1 MGNIVDIVVVLVFL
15 ATVLICAKIGFIKLL
30 SPFRKI
36 TALAFAWGLKELV
49 FVKNIVGVLIGADRI
64 RSFISGKL
72 NVSLS
77 DKLSGMSLEEAD
89 KIEQGVEDALGIA
102 GSFFNG
108 VKEYC
113 ASLYEKYFG
122 TFGESNLTLTLSE
135 KIEGFIS
142 EATDFVSNAAVSL
155 IVTVVAFILLYVVFS
170 LTFKL
175 LVKAL
180 DSVFSDGA
188 LGTVNRI
195 LGGAV
200 GILYGLLIAWIV
212 SMLIGLFGGEE
223 ALKQGFMG
231 ISAWIGERFSFR

>member
-49 FVKNIVGVLIGADRI
+49 FIKSAVGALIGIGRI
-64 RSFISGKL
+64 RSFISTRI
-72 NVSLS
+72 NSALS
-77 DKLSGMSLEEAD
+77 DKLSGVSGEETER
-89 KIEQGVEDALGIA
+89 IEQGVEEALGIA
-102 GSFFNG
+102 GKVFNG
-108 VKEYC
+108 VKEFC
-113 ASLYEKYFG
+113 TSLYEKYFG
-122 TFGESNLTLTLSE
+122 TLGESSLNLTVSE

-142 EATDFVSNAAVSL
+142 EATDFVSNAATNF
-155 IVTVVAFILLYVVFS
+155 IVTVVAFVLLYIFFS
-170 LTFKL
+170 LLFKL

-188 LGTVNRI
+188 LGLVNRI

-200 GILYGLLIAWIV
+200 GILYGLLLAWIV
-212 SMLIGLFGGEE
+212 SILIGAFGGEE

-231 ISAWIGERFSFR
+231 ISAWIGDKFSFR